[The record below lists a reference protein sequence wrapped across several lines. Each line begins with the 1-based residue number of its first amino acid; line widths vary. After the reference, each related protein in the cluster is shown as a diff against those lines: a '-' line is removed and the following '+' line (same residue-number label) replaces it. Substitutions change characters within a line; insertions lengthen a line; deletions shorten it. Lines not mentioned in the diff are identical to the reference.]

1 MNNTIEKPTVVVIEE
16 TKTKIIDV
24 IKESGLPAFIIEPI
38 LNDFLNETRAAAQ
51 NEYIN
56 QKNQYE
62 KMLKE
67 SEEVNNEGD

>member
-1 MNNTIEKPTVVVIEE
+1 MNNTIEKPTIVVIEE
-16 TKTKIIDV
+16 TKAKIIDV

-38 LNDFLNETRAAAQ
+38 LNDFLSETRAAAQ
-51 NEYIN
+51 NEYIS

-67 SEEVNNEGD
+67 SEENNKEGD